1 MHYFKIP
8 KLGAYLAVPLVYKS
22 SLTEKI
28 FDEVLAEKKKQLH
41 ELAEFNK
48 KKAEEIDDFT
58 RSKQQISKKIH
69 DMREKHVD

>member
-1 MHYFKIP
+1 M
-8 KLGAYLAVPLVYKS
+8 GAYLAVPLVYKS

-28 FDEVLAEKKKQLH
+28 FDDVLAEKKKQLH

-58 RSKQQISKKIH
+58 RSKQ
-69 DMREKHVD
+69 